1 MRKGISPLRESP
13 SNYNESPLQQVP
25 PLYPL
30 RMVDSELSHTKICGK
45 GMIDKILGKQENS
58 RQVVLP
64 FGGYHPFDGVEVPD
78 SPVTVYS
85 SYDGKGAVGDAT
97 PETPTDENALQF
109 SPAQIRLSADKHGV
123 EAQHTPIRSNGSIA
137 SSVNSTGDH
146 GSYSTPSSRKS
157 NKSVGSAKSKSSEKR
172 RISSLFRRKP
182 STPYRKSAPLP
193 VVVEVPSNDASESQ
207 QDSNHLEL
215 KNNSDIAPSTA
226 STHPVNSS
234 GSSISSETDAVLQA
248 MRDLVL
254 RQQEALQ
261 ALAEEKA
268 LYAKELELQRA
279 SVSTLQTVNQ
289 EQSEKINLLA
299 STNQEVQSESEW
311 LREQIQAIRQ
321 EVMSLHKSS
330 SQQEAQ
336 DEHHQPSARKTS
348 TGTGKKNSM
357 ISSGDRHEARKID
370 DFDSTA
376 SGTYIDIP
384 PTDIFS
390 NSTDSDSLTN
400 KSGAGSFPT
409 WTNVEGIADLYHT
422 DKTKKTA
429 TNPPLSTSSATST
442 TVPRPMAIHGDARS
456 GWDGGESIF
465 ASVSD
470 ESLSINFNAAT
481 TQSLSVFQSNDDP
494 TSALTPKYKNED
506 TKKLKPALRA
516 TKITVSTVDPSF
528 HRSVTFNS
536 PLSEINMFPRF
547 GDENFG
553 DTSSSSKT
561 TSHEEIGAYRNRLE
575 ALQERREQRKTR
587 QTTIRWD
594 EKFLKESK
602 EDQHRFGYC

>member
-78 SPVTVYS
+78 SPITLYS
-85 SYDGKGAVGDAT
+85 SYDGKGAIGDAT
-97 PETPTDENALQF
+97 PETPTDENAPQF

-137 SSVNSTGDH
+137 SPIHSNGDH

-157 NKSVGSAKSKSSEKR
+157 TKSVGSAKSSEKR

-182 STPYRKSAPLP
+182 PTPYPKSGPLP
-193 VVVEVPSNDASESQ
+193 VVVEVPSNDAS
-207 QDSNHLEL
+207 DSNPDNNHLEL
-215 KNNSDIAPSTA
+215 KSNSDMAPSTA

-268 LYAKELELQRA
+268 QYAKELELQRA
-279 SVSTLQTVNQ
+279 SVTTLQTVNQ

-299 STNQEVQSESEW
+299 STNQQVQSESEW

-330 SQQEAQ
+330 SQQDSLDGNQ
-336 DEHHQPSARKTS
+336 SPSTHHGDTVADKVSVTV
-348 TGTGKKNSM
+348 
-357 ISSGDRHEARKID
+357 SGDSREARKSG
-370 DFDSTA
+370 DFDNAKADNHLGIS
-376 SGTYIDIP
+376 SKDK
-384 PTDIFS
+384 FS
-390 NSTDSDSLTN
+390 YTTDSDSLTN
-400 KSGAGSFPT
+400 ESGAGPFPM
-409 WTNVEGIADLYHT
+409 WTNVGGIKDLYHSEKMNNT
-422 DKTKKTA
+422 TS
-429 TNPPLSTSSATST
+429 NQSLSMQPATST
-442 TVPRPMAIHGDARS
+442 TVSRPAKNRDEARLA
-456 GWDGGESIF
+456 WDHSESMF
-465 ASVSD
+465 AS
-470 ESLSINFNAAT
+470 INDQSQHSGFSAAS
-481 TQSLSVFQSNDDP
+481 TQLCYVFQSNQGH
-494 TSALTPKYKNED
+494 TTT

-516 TKITVSTVDPSF
+516 AKVTVSTVEPSF
-528 HRSVTFNS
+528 QRSVTFNS
-536 PLSEINMFPRF
+536 PLSETNMISRF

-553 DTSSSSKT
+553 DKSSSNKS
-561 TSHEEIGAYRNRLE
+561 SSREEIGAYRNRLE

>member
-1 MRKGISPLRESP
+1 MSERSSQFTPVTMRKGISPLRESP
-13 SNYNESPLQQVP
+13 SNFNESPLQQVP

-78 SPVTVYS
+78 SPITVYS
-85 SYDGKGAVGDAT
+85 SYDGKGAAGDAT

-123 EAQHTPIRSNGSIA
+123 EAQHTPIRSNGSIK
-137 SSVNSTGDH
+137 SSEDH
-146 GSYSTPSSRKS
+146 GSYSTPSSRKT
-157 NKSVGSAKSKSSEKR
+157 NKSGGSAKSKSSEKR

-182 STPYRKSAPLP
+182 PTPYPKSGPLP
-193 VVVEVPSNDASESQ
+193 VVVEVPSNDSSDSQ
-207 QDSNHLEL
+207 PENNHLEL
-215 KNNSDIAPSTA
+215 KSSSDVAPSTA

-261 ALAEEKA
+261 ALAAEKA
-268 LYAKELELQRA
+268 MYAKELELQRA
-279 SVSTLQTVNQ
+279 SVTTLQTVNQ

-299 STNQEVQSESEW
+299 STNQQVQSESEW

-330 SQQEAQ
+330 SQQDSH
-336 DEHHQPSARKTS
+336 DEHQHPSSRHGDTAADKVSVTL
-348 TGTGKKNSM
+348 
-357 ISSGDRHEARKID
+357 SGDSREARESG
-370 DFDSTA
+370 DFDNTKP
-376 SGTYIDIP
+376 DIP
-384 PTDIFS
+384 LKDKFS
-390 NSTDSDSLTN
+390 YSTDSDSMST
-400 KSGAGSFPT
+400 FPM
-409 WTNVEGIADLYHT
+409 WTNVEGNTDLYHREKMS
-422 DKTKKTA
+422 KTTS
-429 TNPPLSTSSATST
+429 NQQLSMQSAAST
-442 TVPRPMAIHGDARS
+442 TGTNLIEARS
-456 GWDGGESIF
+456 AWDDGEQMF
-465 ASVSD
+465 ASISGQ
-470 ESLSINFNAAT
+470 SQLINLNAAS
-481 TQSLSVFQSNDDP
+481 TQSFDVFPSNNGH
-494 TSALTPKYKNED
+494 TTILTPNWKNED
-506 TKKLKPALRA
+506 TKKLKPALRG
-516 TKITVSTVDPSF
+516 TKITVSTVEPSS

-536 PLSEINMFPRF
+536 PLSETNVFPRF
-547 GDENFG
+547 CDENVG
-553 DTSSSSKT
+553 DKSSSSKT
-561 TSHEEIGAYRNRLE
+561 SSREEIGAYRNRLE

-594 EKFLKESK
+594 EKFLKESR